1 MAIKISPSN
10 IFDINHTHVP
20 ANTFVDVR
28 LDEDNYNIV
37 VGDATAPQTF
47 TFYELQQTIVEGSI
61 AATTPIE
68 VTYRNNVEFF
78 EDPWVFQGKG
88 VIANLTLP
96 LTQKTAF
103 SLDDSNN
110 ITSHSLRR
118 ETTLWSLAGGQRTV
132 VSFEKPFAI
141 KSVNDKQVSLSYSA
155 YIFKDNDNG
164 IDEYILQEVVSIE
177 GPYYEKA
184 DSTTAVYDDSIT
196 AARNILKLPPNE
208 LVQGDNT
215 YGYKADAVNAVN
227 YSDKLVAEVFDRYK
241 NGKETATLL
250 CSVGK
255 YYDLDGNIAV
265 DAESADSSIEPLLKK
280 YDIVVPYVIT
290 DRGESPLSADA
301 NGVPKQ
307 FQIIGVNISYNGVL
321 RQEIVIQEYA
331 T

>member
-10 IFDINHTHVP
+10 IFDINHSPIPTNAF
-20 ANTFVDVR
+20 ANVR
-28 LDEDNYNIV
+28 LDENNYNIV
-37 VGDATAPQTF
+37 EGNVTAPQTF
-47 TFYELQQTIVEGSI
+47 TFYELHQTIVGENI
-61 AATTPIE
+61 TATTPIE
-68 VTYRNNVEFF
+68 VTDKKNNVKFF
-78 EDPWVFQGKG
+78 EDAWITKGKG
-88 VIANLTLP
+88 VVATLTFP

-103 SLDDSNN
+103 SLDSNK

-118 ETTLWSLAGGQRTV
+118 ETTIWSLAGGQRKV

-141 KSVNDKQVSLSYSA
+141 KSVNDKQVSLPYSA

-177 GPYYEKA
+177 DEYYEKA
-184 DSTTAVYDDSIT
+184 DNTTAVYDDSIT
-196 AARNILKLPPNE
+196 AAKNILKLPSNE

-227 YSDKLVAEVFDRYK
+227 YSDKFVAEVFDRYK

-255 YYDLDGNIAV
+255 YYDIEGNLVV
-265 DAESADSSIEPLLKK
+265 DAENEDSSIAPLLKK
-280 YDIVVPYVIT
+280 YDIVVPYVMT
-290 DRGESPLSADA
+290 SRGEAPLSTDA
-301 NGVPKQ
+301 SGNPKQ
-307 FQIIGVNISYNGVL
+307 FQIIGVNISYNGIL